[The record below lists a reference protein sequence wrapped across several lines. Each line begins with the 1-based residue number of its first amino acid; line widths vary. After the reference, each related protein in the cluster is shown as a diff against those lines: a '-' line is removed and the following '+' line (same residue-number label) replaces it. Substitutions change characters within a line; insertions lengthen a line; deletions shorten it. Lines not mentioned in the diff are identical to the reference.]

1 MSKITSVKAI
11 PMSDPVPL
19 ERQHRNDLGT
29 KIKSDATLIVVE
41 TDDGLK
47 GLGASL
53 GNPEV
58 VAALVEFDLGPS
70 VIGEDPLFSELIWEK
85 MYNGSRWKPAL
96 ERGNSQPQDG
106 RRGVTTYA
114 VMAAAAGR
122 RAMRPRPRWPGTP
135 QRDLTP

>member
-1 MSKITSVKAI
+1 MHTVPARKSFMSKITSVKAI

-29 KIKSDATLIVVE
+29 KVKSDATLIVVE
-41 TDDGLK
+41 TDDGLR

-70 VIGEDPLFSELIWEK
+70 VLGENPLFSELIWEK

-96 ERGNSQPQDG
+96 ERGNSQP
-106 RRGVTTYA
+106 
-114 VMAAAAGR
+114 
-122 RAMRPRPRWPGTP
+122 
-135 QRDLTP
+135 